1 MAPELRMTINL
12 ELVNRGPGELGSPT
26 EIAWNLRMYAKG
38 RAVFQA

>member
-12 ELVNRGPGELGSPT
+12 ELVMRGPGELGSPT
-26 EIAWNLRMYAKG
+26 EIAWDLRMYPKS